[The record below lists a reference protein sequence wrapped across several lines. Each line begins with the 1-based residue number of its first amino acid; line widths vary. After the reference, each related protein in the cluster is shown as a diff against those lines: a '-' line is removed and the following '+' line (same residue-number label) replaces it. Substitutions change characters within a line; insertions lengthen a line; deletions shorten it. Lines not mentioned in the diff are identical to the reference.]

1 MNTTNS
7 SQNTDFFNNHGDKL
21 GLFLA
26 SIWIIAGTYNIYSIY
41 KDKSNSQDLYKEFSK
56 KNYIIISILFL
67 LLGIVVIILYFT
79 LNMNNNDK
87 KQTNNI
93 VGHISLIPFYI
104 LFLTI
109 AIVISSGH

>member
-1 MNTTNS
+1 
-7 SQNTDFFNNHGDKL
+7 
-21 GLFLA
+21 
-26 SIWIIAGTYNIYSIY
+26 
-41 KDKSNSQDLYKEFSK
+41 
-56 KNYIIISILFL
+56 
-67 LLGIVVIILYFT
+67 
-79 LNMNNNDK
+79 MNNNDK